1 MRKSLVLGKAAFS
14 AVRLPT
20 FIAGNLP
27 TNRVLHG
34 LLVSRRALRKMT
46 KRPLLLSIQFATSV
60 ALELGPNVRVVV
72 PDVAKLIVERES
84 QKISPPGGQ
93 TSIARARNKRD
104 GNQKRSR
111 SQSQV
116 ANSAPLPN
124 SRGSGRL
131 LPLAR
136 GRVMATSSQR

>member
-1 MRKSLVLGKAAFS
+1 MRKPLVLGKAAFR

-20 FIAGNLP
+20 FMAGNLP
-27 TNRVLHG
+27 TNRSLHG
-34 LLVSRRALRKMT
+34 LPVFRRALREMT
-46 KRPLLLSIQFATSV
+46 KRPLLVSIQFATSV

-93 TSIARARNKRD
+93 TPIARARNKME
-104 GNQKRSR
+104 GNKKRSR
-111 SQSQV
+111 SQRQV
-116 ANSAPLPN
+116 ANGAPLPN